1 MVRSKEA
8 DMYVVT
14 YLVHARPDQRQPFSV
29 CWRTIAEA
37 KRDHCGSLGS
47 QLFAQ
52 SDGTY
57 VVFET
62 WPTKASYD
70 ECALPDNYNDLD
82 SDLRELC
89 DTWEKTGEME
99 LAESVAPS

>member
-1 MVRSKEA
+1 MVRSEEA
-8 DMYVVT
+8 EMYVVT
-14 YLVHARPDQRQPFSV
+14 YLVHVRPDQRQPFSV

-52 SDGTY
+52 SNGTY
-57 VVFET
+57 IVFET
-62 WPTKASYD
+62 WPAKASYD
-70 ECALPDNYNDLD
+70 ACALPDNYQDLD
-82 SDLRELC
+82 SDLRGLC

-99 LAESVAPS
+99 LAESVASG